1 MERWLLMLWGAVSI
15 LHDKAEGGLL
25 SNSQVARLRSICYCE
40 RNIGAHA
47 EIGNGV
53 GYRSTI
59 RIDTEYLKIASE
71 VPISAE
77 HRHPT
82 LLK

>member
-1 MERWLLMLWGAVSI
+1 MTKQRR
-15 LHDKAEGGLL
+15 GLL
-25 SNSQVARLRSICYCE
+25 LNSQVAILRSICYCE

-53 GYRSTI
+53 GYTSTI

-77 HRHPT
+77 HRHAT